1 MLLVVDVG
9 NTETVLGLYEG
20 ERLRFHWRLSTE
32 RGRTPDE
39 WGVAIAGLFQI
50 AGISPKA
57 VEAAAMASVVPPLT
71 GAIAGMIER
80 QFGMVPLQVG
90 PGVKTGIKILYDNPL
105 EVGADRIV
113 NSVAAWARV
122 GGAAIIVDFG
132 TATTFDVLSANAE
145 YLGGVIVPG
154 LLISADSLAARAARL
169 PRVEVRKPPRVIGRN
184 TVHSMQSGLYHG
196 YASLVNGMISLIR
209 SEMGGRPAVIVTG
222 GLHGQLVADLE
233 GVDHVDPCLTLEGLR
248 IVHSKNTTE

>member
-20 ERLRFHWRLSTE
+20 ERLRFHWRLSSD

-39 WGVAIAGLFQI
+39 WGVAIAGLFSM
-50 AGISPKA
+50 ANVPASA
-57 VEAAAMASVVPPLT
+57 VEAAVMASVVPPLT
-71 GAIAGMIER
+71 GLIAGMIETH
-80 QFGMVPLQVG
+80 FGHKPLQVG

-122 GGAAIIVDFG
+122 AGSAIIVDFG

-154 LLISADSLAARAARL
+154 LLISAESLAARTARL
-169 PRVEVRKPPRVIGRN
+169 PRVEIRKPPSVIGRN
-184 TVHSMQSGLYHG
+184 TIHSIQSGLYHG
-196 YASLVNGMISLIR
+196 YISLVNGMIASIR
-209 SEMGGRPAVIVTG
+209 QEMGGKPSVIVTG
-222 GLHGQLVADLE
+222 GLHGQLVEDLK
-233 GVDHVDPCLTLEGLR
+233 GVDIVDPWLTLEGLR
-248 IVHSKNTTE
+248 IVHTKNAPE

>member
-20 ERLRFHWRLSTE
+20 DALRYHWRLSTE

-39 WGVAIAGLFQI
+39 WAVAVVGLLSVANI
-50 AGISPKA
+50 PHTA
-57 VEAAAMASVVPPLT
+57 VKAAAMASVVPPLT
-71 GAIAGMIER
+71 GVIADTIQSR
-80 QFGMVPLQVG
+80 FGVKPLQVG

-122 GGAAIIVDFG
+122 SGAAIIVDFG

-154 LLISADSLAARAARL
+154 LLISAESLAARTARL
-169 PRVEVRKPPRVIGRN
+169 PRVEIRKPPAVIGRN
-184 TVHSMQSGLYHG
+184 TIHSIQSGLYHG
-196 YASLVNGMISLIR
+196 YASLVNGMLAAIR
-209 SEMGGRPAVIVTG
+209 SEMGGRPSVIVTG
-222 GLHGQLVADLE
+222 GLHGQLVADLK

-248 IVHSKNTTE
+248 IVHSRNTE

>member
-20 ERLRFHWRLSTE
+20 EILRFHWRLSTE

-39 WGVAIAGLFQI
+39 WAIAIAGLL
-50 AGISPKA
+50 A
-57 VEAAAMASVVPPLT
+57 VANVPAKSIDAAAMASVVPPLT
-71 GAIAGMIER
+71 GVLAEMIER
-80 QFGMVPLQVG
+80 HFGIVPLQVG

-105 EVGADRIV
+105 EVGADRIA
-113 NSVAAWARV
+113 NSVAAWAKV
-122 GGAAIIVDFG
+122 SGAAIIVDFG

-154 LLISADSLAARAARL
+154 LLISAETLAARTARL
-169 PRVEVRKPPRVIGRN
+169 PRVEIRRPPSVIGRN
-184 TVHSMQSGLYHG
+184 TIHSIQSGLYHG
-196 YASLVNGMISLIR
+196 YASLVNGVISLIK
-209 SEMGGRPAVIVTG
+209 SEMEGRPAVIVTG
-222 GLHGQLVADLE
+222 GLHGQLVADLV

-248 IVHSKNTTE
+248 IVHRKNTAG